1 MLTYLFFGIT
11 IGMIIS
17 ALFIYFVVPIIQI
30 VQDVYLCKQSNNAS
44 NYSID
49 MQRKVMEFNREFP
62 EAIGNQ
68 TEAQAIGYRIDNDYY
83 EDEEELKIN
92 NIGFKS

>member
-1 MLTYLFFGIT
+1 MLTYLLFGMA
-11 IGMIIS
+11 IGIIIG
-17 ALFIYFVVPIIQI
+17 ALFIYFIVPVIQI
-30 VQDVYLCKQSNNAS
+30 IQDVYLCKKSDIACDYNLN
-44 NYSID
+44 

-62 EAIGNQ
+62 EANGSQIE
-68 TEAQAIGYRIDNDYY
+68 TQAIGYKIDDDYY